1 MRKNSDFKNI
11 SYVNFEMISMMITL
25 MSCAF
30 ISYSPI
36 RIVEKCGSASVIGI
50 IFICL
55 AVYIFYSIILK
66 AVFKNEYDIFSI
78 IKKSYPPIL
87 QKIIGIIIYFFIILY
102 IYLIISNLLYNLKGS
117 IYTNSTIFSISI
129 FFIVALYLL
138 SKKGFNA
145 TFRIVGYVSFTIVL
159 YIIFLFIMSINKVDI
174 NNFFPI
180 MGNGFN
186 DIFVNNFWR

>member
-102 IYLIISNLLYNLKGS
+102 IYLIISCLL
-117 IYTNSTIFSISI
+117 
-129 FFIVALYLL
+129 
-138 SKKGFNA
+138 
-145 TFRIVGYVSFTIVL
+145 
-159 YIIFLFIMSINKVDI
+159 
-174 NNFFPI
+174 
-180 MGNGFN
+180 
-186 DIFVNNFWR
+186 